1 MHFFTDRESPRSVEN
16 MAGSDAGARD
26 SGRGHVDARLVRD
39 RADTLALIATLSATV
54 GEIIDAATHVAVDD
68 EHDPEGQTLAFERA
82 QASAL
87 LDEARTRLAEIEAAR
102 DRLKTGTYGV
112 CEQCGQAIVAER
124 LEVRPT
130 ARTCVG
136 CA

>member
-1 MHFFTDRESPRSVEN
+1 
-16 MAGSDAGARD
+16 MARSDAGDRD
-26 SGRGHVDARLVRD
+26 SGAADVGARLAQD
-39 RADTLALIATLSATV
+39 RAETLVLIARLSATV
-54 GEIIDAATHVAVDD
+54 GEIIDAATYVAVDD

-87 LDEARTRLAEIEAAR
+87 LHEARTRLAEIDAAG
-102 DRLKTGTYGV
+102 DRLQAGTYGF

-136 CA
+136 CASKR